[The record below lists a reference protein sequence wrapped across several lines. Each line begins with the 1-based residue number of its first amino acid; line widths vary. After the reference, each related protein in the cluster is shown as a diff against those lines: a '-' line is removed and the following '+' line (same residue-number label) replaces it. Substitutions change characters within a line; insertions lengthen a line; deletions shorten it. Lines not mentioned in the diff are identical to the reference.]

1 MSQLQD
7 INFSLESVPH
17 TQRQGFIVLA
27 FIMLGFTYFSA
38 SMLAGG
44 HIGTGLALKDFL
56 IAIILGNAFLAI
68 YTALLGSI
76 GVKTGLTTHLLARY
90 AFGYR
95 GSWLASLLLSG
106 TQVIWFG
113 VGIAMFATPISEI
126 TGINLYALVA
136 LTGVIMT
143 GTMYFGISAI
153 AALSI
158 IAVPTMTILGIYSI
172 GEAINTAG
180 DLSSLSTMNPINPM
194 TMTTAFNIV
203 IGSFISGGT
212 LTADFLRFG
221 HSVKTAIIV
230 SMLAFFVGNSLMFIF
245 GAIGTLALGEPD
257 IFDVMLLQGLIMPAI
272 VILGLNIWTNN
283 NNALYSAGLGF
294 SNITEK
300 SSRSLSMI
308 LGSIGTLCSLWIY
321 ENFIIWLVFLS
332 STIPP
337 IGAILIADYFLK
349 RKRYANFSQMNDIYI
364 NFNAI
369 IAVMIGII
377 VSFTLDGLIPINA
390 IISTLITYILLET
403 TLGSR
408 MYMISKKLIQ

>member
-221 HSVKTAIIV
+221 HSVKIAIIV